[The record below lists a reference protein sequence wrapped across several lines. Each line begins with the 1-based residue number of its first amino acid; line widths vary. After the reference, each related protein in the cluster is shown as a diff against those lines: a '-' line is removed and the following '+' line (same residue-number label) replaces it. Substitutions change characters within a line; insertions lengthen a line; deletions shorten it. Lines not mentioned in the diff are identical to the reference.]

1 MREQIINVLNN
12 WMHTSPQKEQAEEK
26 EKDLKSVIN
35 NKMIP
40 YSYVNYIYQEKNWEC
55 PICEV
60 DNDHCEHLHCMI
72 CQRLHPKD

>member
-40 YSYVNYIYQEKNWEC
+40 YSYVNYIYQEKNQKC
-55 PICEV
+55 PICEA
-60 DNDHCEHLHCMI
+60 NDSYYRYYHCML
-72 CQRLHPKD
+72 C